1 MTCFLTYTRLS
12 GVPLMKWSRIMDIEE
27 QFTVIRSYSEKIYY
41 RLPVKDVMEIV
52 NPRNINSMYGVLQE
66 RMWEQVVKLESRRK
80 V

>member
-1 MTCFLTYTRLS
+1 
-12 GVPLMKWSRIMDIEE
+12 MDIEE